1 MIAVK
6 SSIILILT
14 GTLGF
19 LIVSVLTNEP
29 LFSLIAIIAFCV
41 LTALVILQPSLTNFY
56 LSVLGLTLFGYASLG
71 RGFAYLGKPPVYV
84 GEFIL
89 ALGCIAFFLKPNF
102 HILRS
107 RISWMLLLLMFIGTL
122 GTLSQLGTYGIDA
135 MRDGVLWGYGL
146 FALVTASLLL
156 RQKGIWNVVF
166 AYQRWI
172 PYLIFWIPV
181 GMVLYYM
188 ANDIIPRWQA
198 SDIPVLNPKGGDFA
212 VHLAGAFSFFTLG
225 LYRLGRKETKSM
237 VAMKEWILWS
247 MMLVGCVTIFTGRS
261 AILTVLSTSLLIF
274 VFRPSIRWA
283 KPAALGLMLVIAFFA
298 FDLKISFRAER
309 PISTETIFETVQSIF
324 NFTGVKHY
332 DGPRQWRLDW
342 WGKILDYTV
351 FGDFFWTGKGYGINL
366 ANDDGF
372 QVFGSFHE
380 QPLRSPHNSHL
391 TFLARGGAPG
401 FLAWLTLQGLFCI
414 SLFRAYRK
422 AVRSGRHDWA
432 NVNLWVLAYWF
443 AFMVNASFDVFLEGP
458 QGGIWFWCLFG
469 FGIALMEIQRGDY
482 PLPSIKRNPSKGATY

>member
-1 MIAVK
+1 MIAIK
-6 SSIILILT
+6 SSIIFMLT
-14 GTLGF
+14 GALGF
-19 LIVSVLTNEP
+19 LIVSVMTIEP
-29 LFSLIAIIAFCV
+29 LFSLIAIIGLFV
-41 LTALVILQPSLTNFY
+41 ITALVILQPSLTNFY
-56 LSVLGLTLFGYASLG
+56 LSVLGLTLFGYAFFG

-89 ALGCIAFFLKPNF
+89 ALGCIVFFSKPNLQIF
-102 HILRS
+102 RS

-122 GTLSQLGTYGIDA
+122 GTIFQFSTYGIDA
-135 MRDGVLWGYGL
+135 MRDGVIWGYGL
-146 FALVTASLLL
+146 FALLTASLLM
-156 RQKGIWNVVF
+156 RQKTIWNVVF
-166 AYQRWI
+166 AYQKWI
-172 PYLIFWIPV
+172 PYLIFWMPI
-181 GMVLYYM
+181 GMVLYFM
-188 ANDIIPRWQA
+188 ANDIIPRWPA

-237 VAMKEWILWS
+237 IAMKEWVLWS

-261 AILTVLSTSLLIF
+261 AILTVLFTSLLILAI
-274 VFRPSIRWA
+274 RPSIRWV
-283 KPAALGLMLVIAFFA
+283 KPAALGLMLIIAFFT
-298 FDLKISFRAER
+298 FDLKIYFRDER
-309 PISTETIFETVQSIF
+309 PISTETTIETVQSIF
-324 NFTGVKHY
+324 NFTGVRHY

-391 TFLARGGAPG
+391 TFLARSGVPG

-414 SLFRAYRK
+414 SLFRAYRR
-422 AVRSGRHDWA
+422 AVRSGHNDWA
-432 NVNLWVLAYWF
+432 KLNLWVLAYWF
-443 AFMVNASFDVFLEGP
+443 AFMVNATFDVFLEGP
-458 QGGIWFWCLFG
+458 QGGIWFWCVFG
-469 FGIALMEIQRGDY
+469 FGIALMEVQRWGY
-482 PLPSIKRNPSKGATY
+482 QLPIINCNPSKSAT